1 MSRRS
6 IDPVTGLTPQQ
17 ESFCLELALSGNASE
32 AYRRA
37 YNAEK
42 MKPETIA
49 RRAAD
54 LVANGKIAA
63 RLENLRFDARERS
76 GITLAEHLAT
86 LRLLREEA
94 RKVGQLSAAITAE
107 TNRGKASG
115 LYVERTEIS
124 GPNGGPIETVDA
136 KEKLLGRLSR

>member
-1 MSRRS
+1 MSRKS
-6 IDPVTGLTPQQ
+6 TDPITGLTPKQ
-17 ESFCLELALSGNASE
+17 EAFCLELAMSGNASE
-32 AYRRA
+32 AYRSA
-37 YNAEK
+37 YNAGK
-42 MKPETIA
+42 MKPETVS

-76 GITLAEHLAT
+76 GITLADHLGT

-94 RKVGQLSAAITAE
+94 RKTGQLSAAITAE

-124 GPNGGPIETVDA
+124 GPGGGPIETVDA
-136 KEKLLGRLSR
+136 KEKLLGRLTR